1 MLNANS
7 IAVRKTTSNEDQVR
21 QVIEEDAT
29 FLYPLGFRTRPLQ
42 VRMLTQCQFS
52 KVARHGSSGSPHF
65 SGDRAPASLIAH
77 RSNHSLILPPDF
89 FIGAVL

>member
-1 MLNANS
+1 
-7 IAVRKTTSNEDQVR
+7 
-21 QVIEEDAT
+21 
-29 FLYPLGFRTRPLQ
+29 
-42 VRMLTQCQFS
+42 MLTQCQFS

-77 RSNHSLILPPDF
+77 RSNHSLILPTDF